1 MSRRHCALVALL
13 LSVPLTSIGALM
25 TLLIAPRVVGQGILV
40 IIQIWLLV
48 LPVAWL
54 RWVEHKPISISKPTR
69 QDGLIGIILGLLMFV
84 VILAAYWFLLRHWIN
99 VTHVRNTLQN
109 INNVNQFTF
118 LMGSVYITFINALI
132 EEYFWRWFVF
142 SRCEEI
148 VPGRPAVLLSAFFFT
163 IHHTIGLAVFTDWR
177 TTILGTLGVFVA
189 GVIWSECYRRY
200 RSVWGNYISHAIADM
215 ALHIATWQ
223 ILFG

>member
-1 MSRRHCALVALL
+1 MSQRDRALVALL
-13 LSVPLTSIGALM
+13 LSVPLTSIGALL
-25 TLLIAPRVVGQGILV
+25 TLLIAPGVIGQSILV

-69 QDGLIGIILGLLMFV
+69 QDGMIGIILGLLMFV
-84 VILAAYWFLLRHWIN
+84 AILGAYWFLLRHWIN
-99 VTHVRNTLQN
+99 VTDVRNTFQNVSN
-109 INNVNQFTF
+109 INQLTF
-118 LMGSVYITFINALI
+118 QISGVYITLINALI

-148 VPGRPAVLLSAFFFT
+148 VSGRMAVVLSALFFT
-163 IHHTIGLAVFTDWR
+163 LHHTIGLAVFTDWR

-189 GVIWSECYRRY
+189 GAIWSECYRRY